1 LQIRKFK
8 YYNFYIICVLSNNS
22 RKECSIYETRNNFP
36 DHVIKLLKSL
46 EEVISPFHIKI
57 KSQGNTIKIT
67 LQEKEHPTQK
77 GCLCCITLSLFENPK
92 SYLINLYKLNNDA
105 VNRENKAKDEK
116 IYEIKVEG
124 DYDLK
129 SIEKDVKKL
138 IEGRNLTHHRKYYP
152 F

>member
-1 LQIRKFK
+1 M
-8 YYNFYIICVLSNNS
+8 
-22 RKECSIYETRNNFP
+22 
-36 DHVIKLLKSL
+36 
-46 EEVISPFHIKI
+46 ISPFHIKI

-67 LQEKEHPTQK
+67 LREKEHPIQK
-77 GCLCCITLSLFENPK
+77 ECLRCITLSLFEKPK
-92 SYLINLYKLNNDA
+92 SYLLNLYKIRNDTA
-105 VNRENKAKDEK
+105 NHANKERFKQ

-124 DYDLK
+124 NYELK

>member
-1 LQIRKFK
+1 L
-8 YYNFYIICVLSNNS
+8 
-22 RKECSIYETRNNFP
+22 
-36 DHVIKLLKSL
+36 
-46 EEVISPFHIKI
+46 ISPFHIKI

-77 GCLCCITLSLFENPK
+77 GCLRCITLSLFEKPK
-92 SYLINLYKLNNDA
+92 SYLINLYETHNCAANHA
-105 VNRENKAKDEK
+105 NKERFKQ

-124 DYDLK
+124 DYELK